1 MQNPATNI
9 VDDRLREALL
19 GFPQITLAIL
29 FGSVASGKANA
40 QSDLDLAVIAAK
52 PLQVAE
58 KIQIIEVLAIATG
71 RPIDLVDIYAAP
83 EPLLGQV
90 LKHGRRILGADTT
103 YAQLL
108 YRHLIE
114 QADFV
119 PLQNRILSER
129 RTPETMDQ
137 TFDILAQQKVLP
149 FTTTKPSTGKSCTAL
164 SACTLA
170 TFLNLPEPLQNG
182 SVPKAPKRC

>member
-1 MQNPATNI
+1 MNTHAPNTI
-9 VDDRLREALL
+9 DDQLREVLQ

-29 FGSVASGKANA
+29 FGSVAKGTANA
-40 QSDLDLAVIAAK
+40 QSDLDLAVIAQK
-52 PLQVAE
+52 PLQAAE
-58 KIQIIEVLAIATG
+58 KIQIIEALAMSTG
-71 RPIDLVDIYAAP
+71 RPIDLVDVHAAP

-90 LKHGRRILGADTT
+90 LKHGRRIFGSDAA

-129 RTPETMDQ
+129 RTAW
-137 TFDILAQQKVLP
+137 I
-149 FTTTKPSTGKSCTAL
+149 GK
-164 SACTLA
+164 
-170 TFLNLPEPLQNG
+170 
-182 SVPKAPKRC
+182 

>member
-1 MQNPATNI
+1 MKLTHPKPI
-9 VDDRLREALL
+9 DDQLREALSS
-19 GFPQITLAIL
+19 FQQITLAIL

-52 PLQVAE
+52 PLQAVE
-58 KIQIIEVLAIATG
+58 KIQIIEALALLTG
-71 RPIDLVDIYAAP
+71 RPIDLVDVHEAP

-90 LKHGRRILGADTT
+90 LKHGRRILGTDTA

-108 YRHLIE
+108 YRHLIQ

-129 RTPETMDQ
+129 RMAW
-137 TFDILAQQKVLP
+137 I
-149 FTTTKPSTGKSCTAL
+149 GK
-164 SACTLA
+164 
-170 TFLNLPEPLQNG
+170 
-182 SVPKAPKRC
+182 

>member
-1 MQNPATNI
+1 MTTSATRTI
-9 VDDRLREALL
+9 DDQLREILK

-29 FGSVASGKANA
+29 FGSVANGQARA
-40 QSDLDLAVIAAK
+40 QSDLDLAVLAAK

-58 KIQIIEVLAIATG
+58 KIQIIEALAVATG
-71 RPIDLVDIYAAP
+71 RPIDLVDLYPAP

-90 LKHGRRILGADTT
+90 LKHGRRIFGSDAA

-129 RTPETMDQ
+129 RTAW
-137 TFDILAQQKVLP
+137 I
-149 FTTTKPSTGKSCTAL
+149 GK
-164 SACTLA
+164 
-170 TFLNLPEPLQNG
+170 
-182 SVPKAPKRC
+182 